1 MPGFQPVQPGS
12 QPGGF
17 GPQPQQPQYGQAP
30 QQPGGFG
37 AQPQQPGGVGAQPQ
51 QPGGFGAQPQQP
63 GGFGAQPQQQY
74 GQQPGG
80 FGAQPQ
86 QPQYGQ
92 QPGGFGPPPGGQ
104 MAIGGG
110 GGDGTVPPY
119 TPGMKTQT
127 LNLDY
132 NIAALAGYVIP
143 LIAIIIAV
151 TEPQEPQRRWV
162 RFHAW
167 QAILFCIG
175 SSVALNII
183 ITVMAQISGLLAT
196 LFSLLWFGYL
206 ALMIMN
212 AIKANKGEYMNLGP
226 ITKFAAKKA

>member
-17 GPQPQQPQYGQAP
+17 GAQPQQPQYGQA
-30 QQPGGFG
+30 QPGGFG
-37 AQPQQPGGVGAQPQ
+37 AQPQQPQQPQ
-51 QPGGFGAQPQQP
+51 YGQAQPGGFGAQPQQP
-63 GGFGAQPQQQY
+63 QY

-92 QPGGFGPPPGGQ
+92 QPGGFGPPPGNQ
-104 MAIGGG
+104 MQPVGGGG
-110 GGDGTVPPY
+110 GGDIPPY

-132 NIAALAGYVIP
+132 NIAALVSYFFWPIAVL
-143 LIAIIIAV
+143 LIV
-151 TEPQEPQRRWV
+151 TEPQEPARRWV

-167 QAILFCIG
+167 QATLLSIG
-175 SSVALNII
+175 SMVVINVLSFVL
-183 ITVMAQISGLLAT
+183 AQISGILALVGT
-196 LFSLLWFGYL
+196 LLWLGYL
-206 ALMIMN
+206 VLMIMN
-212 AIKANKGEYMNLGP
+212 MIKAHKGESMSLGP
-226 ITKFAAKKA
+226 ITKFAASKA